1 MEHMLNLINMVIKL
15 YTRLTR
21 HQTPTK
27 KLMLMGVVNL
37 NWERG

>member
-1 MEHMLNLINMVIKL
+1 MVIKL

-21 HQTPTK
+21 HQTN
-27 KLMLMGVVNL
+27 KLELMDVVNL